1 MRAAWE
7 EFAEAVW
14 PRTCHLCGAA
24 GEDGVA
30 CGEHRLPARPRG
42 ARCDRC
48 AWVLPPGIPDGA
60 RCAACRRRAPGW
72 SRLVALGDYR
82 QEDGL
87 REWILALK
95 HGGRT
100 DLARAL
106 GAALHARAAEE
117 LARGDIL
124 VPVPLHPLRRLE
136 RGYDQAAL
144 LARELARQ
152 AGLPALSLLVRR
164 RDTPPQGT
172 WGPRSRASNVSDA
185 FGPSR
190 AAQHRPPSGRVWLVD
205 DVVTSGATAAACAR
219 ELRRLGASEV
229 GVLALARAAPIP
241 GGHPEGT

>member
-1 MRAAWE
+1 M
-7 EFAEAVW
+7 
-14 PRTCHLCGAA
+14 
-24 GEDGVA
+24 A
-30 CGEHRLPARPRG
+30 CGEHRLPLRPHG

-48 AWVLPPGIPDGA
+48 ASVLPPGIPEGA

-72 SRLVALGDYR
+72 SRLLVLGDYR
-82 QEDGL
+82 REDGL
-87 REWILALK
+87 RAWILALK

-106 GAALHARAAEE
+106 GAALHARAAGA
-117 LARGDIL
+117 LLPGDVL

-152 AGLPALSLLVRR
+152 GGLPSLSLLVRR
-164 RDTPPQGT
+164 RDTPPQGA
-172 WGPRSRASNVSDA
+172 WGPRSRASNVENA

-190 AAQHRPPSGRVWLVD
+190 AARRRPPSGRAWLVD
-205 DVVTSGATAAACAR
+205 DVVTSGATVSACAR

-229 GVLALARAAPIP
+229 GVLALARAAPVP
-241 GGHPEGT
+241 GGHPEGA